1 MKKIVTFVVIALV
14 LQSCGA
20 SKQLKRKFKK
30 ENTHFFKGF
39 VLYDPETKQDLVNYN
54 GERYF
59 LPASTT
65 KLFTFYTAYTTL
77 PDSLATFAIHETDS
91 TLVLKAQAEPSLL
104 YGIPNKTLDYLKHSK
119 KQIYVLGNQK
129 IDDPVFGSGWAWD
142 DFEYDYQPE
151 KSIFPIYGNLVT
163 IKRLKNGAYITPSFF
178 RGQLKDTTTVN
189 YYRDL
194 TRNKF
199 YIKSSRLKDSV
210 QVPFVSSVSQSA
222 FLLGEAINKMIF
234 IKDSLPK
241 NVVFKPYNSV
251 KATDLYRKLLHRS
264 DNFIAEQLMLMV
276 SQKIDSGYK
285 TKSAI
290 RYALTNKFKDIPQQ
304 PRWVDGSGLSRYNL
318 FTPNDMVYLLTK
330 IHNEIPEAILFDVLP
345 PITKL
350 KNMEQTATPYVYAK
364 SGSMS
369 NNRNLCGYVRTKKG
383 KLLIFSIMNNHFRKK
398 NSEINAEIG
407 ELLNFIHK
415 KF

>member
-1 MKKIVTFVVIALV
+1 MKKITYLIFTVLL

-20 SKQLKRKFKK
+20 SKQLKHKFTK
-30 ENTHFFKGF
+30 EKTHFFKGF

-77 PDSLATFAIHETDS
+77 SDSLATFAIHETDS

-104 YGIPNKTLDYLKHSK
+104 YGIPNKTLDYLKQSK
-119 KQIYVLGNQK
+119 KQIYVLANQQL
-129 IDDPVFGSGWAWD
+129 DDPVFGSGWAWD

-163 IKRLKNGAYITPSFF
+163 IKRLNNGAYISPSYF
-178 RGQLKDTTTVN
+178 RGRLKDTAKVN

-194 TRNKF
+194 TKNQF
-199 YIKSSRLKDSV
+199 YINASHLKDSV
-210 QVPFVSSVSQSA
+210 QVPFISSASQST

-241 NVVFKPYNSV
+241 NTVFEPYNSV
-251 KATDLYRKLLHRS
+251 KTIDLYRKLLHRS

-276 SQKIDSGYK
+276 SHKIDSGYK

-290 RYALTNKFKDIPQQ
+290 HYALSNKFKDIPQE

-318 FTPNDMVYLLTK
+318 FTPNDMVYLLAK
-330 IHNEIPEAILFDVLP
+330 MHKEIPETILFDVLP
-345 PITKL
+345 AITKL
-350 KNMEQTATPYVYAK
+350 KNMDQADKPYVYAK

-369 NNRNLCGYVRTKKG
+369 NNRNLCGYVHTKKG

-407 ELLNFIHK
+407 SLLNFIHN